1 MKFNPNPNK
10 QTQEVYFSN
19 RTNKNSFLSI
29 TFNNSKVET
38 ISFRKHLG
46 LILDERLNFTE
57 YLESKIN
64 AMK

>member
-10 QTQEVYFSN
+10 QAQEVHFSN

-38 ISFRKHLG
+38 ISFQKHLG
-46 LILDERLNFTE
+46 LILDERLNFNE
-57 YLESKIN
+57 HLESKIN
-64 AMK
+64 VMK